1 MGYSTIKTTSK
12 KVSSYTVAT
21 IEITSKKVREN
32 KVDFSTIEI
41 TLKKARGN
49 DMNFSISE
57 ITSKRYVE
65 TSWKFVEICSSM
77 YPRNIHVELTSIRRG
92 APVG

>member
-41 TLKKARGN
+41 TSKKIRGN
-49 DMNFSISE
+49 H
-57 ITSKRYVE
+57 V
-65 TSWKFVEICSSM
+65 M